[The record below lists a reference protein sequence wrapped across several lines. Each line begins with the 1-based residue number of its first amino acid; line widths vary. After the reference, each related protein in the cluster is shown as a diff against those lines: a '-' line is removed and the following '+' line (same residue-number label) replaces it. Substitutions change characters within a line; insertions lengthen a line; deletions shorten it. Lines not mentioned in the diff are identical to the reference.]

1 MEEEIKEEVV
11 VEQDLPKRWYNANE
25 LFTPIS
31 EEVFRKA
38 VMTYVKAYYKA
49 EYSDILLLHENDE
62 DDLELYMYIQVDRDE
77 GILYFYNDA
86 LDNTQCAKSKIKN
99 KGNII
104 LKPKDY
110 VNFFYYEYRLHFA
123 DVSDIENGVPI
134 QKETKKPKITL

>member
-1 MEEEIKEEVV
+1 MEEELEVKE
-11 VEQDLPKRWYNANE
+11 VEQDPPKRWYNAKD

-49 EYSDILLLHENDE
+49 EYSDVLLLHEHVE

-86 LDNTQCAKSKIKN
+86 LDSNACAKSKIKS

-110 VNFFYYEYRLHFA
+110 VNYFYYEYRLHFA
-123 DVSDIENGVPI
+123 DVQDIENGVPI
-134 QKETKKPKITL
+134 QKEIKKSKITL